1 MIKKITLV
9 FILTAI
15 LACPAFVQAIEG
27 HGSSDCASC
36 HKLSIKDATELL
48 KGIGVTVVS
57 IKQAPV
63 KGFFELLVEKDG
75 NKGLLFLDFAKK
87 EIIQGTVFS
96 LMTLQPIASHPI
108 DQLQPKHVTS
118 IDTKTIPIK
127 NAIIIGNPKGTKKL
141 YVFTDPDCPY
151 CRKMHSELR
160 KLEKIAPDVAIF
172 VMLDPLPMHPR
183 AYDKARVVLE
193 TNTQEILDMAFSG
206 KEVPKPVMDDSKK
219 RIDANINFAK
229 ASGVSGTP
237 TMVMPD
243 GKLNAGVMDAETL
256 KKMLDESGK

>member
-1 MIKKITLV
+1 MIKKIIPIL
-9 FILTAI
+9 FLTAI
-15 LACPAFVQAIEG
+15 LSCPAFVWAVEG

-36 HKLSIKDATELL
+36 HKLSLKDATELL
-48 KGIGVTVVS
+48 KGIGVTVDSV
-57 IKQAPV
+57 KQAPV

-87 EIIQGTVFS
+87 DIIQGTIFN
-96 LMTLQPIASHPI
+96 LMTLKPIASHPI
-108 DQLQPKHVTS
+108 DQLQPKQVTT
-118 IDTKTIPIK
+118 IDTKTIPIE

-151 CRKMHSELR
+151 CRKMHTELR
-160 KLEKIAPDVAIF
+160 KLEKIAPDVAIY

-193 TNTQEILDMAFSG
+193 TNTQEILDMAFTG
-206 KEVPKPVMDDSKK
+206 KELPKPVVDDSKK
-219 RIDANINFAK
+219 RIDANIKFAK
-229 ASGVSGTP
+229 AIGVSGTP
-237 TMVMPD
+237 TMIMPD

-256 KKMLDESGK
+256 KKLLEESGK